1 MQIIKLVIALVILF
15 FYSCNKLP
23 MGTGA
28 DNEITIVASN
38 EDVDYIKLYFVPLF
52 ENIIYTPIQE
62 NMYDLK
68 FIDAKDF
75 ETNKHK
81 KNIVILSLRN
91 PVDLNVDLLS
101 NKIRDK
107 YNNNSIFSLYDLYA
121 KNQIIVNIF
130 SHDATKLNYDI
141 EKNGNWIYD
150 EIYINIENNILNNI
164 NLNKLN
170 IELIDKIKKLF
181 KIDMLIDANYKLLK
195 NDDNYIW
202 IGRGFPYRWITI
214 NAIDSKT
221 DISDDLFKSTVV
233 SFVDSNLTDVRISDY
248 MLSTSGDMLRGLYE
262 HNESHTG
269 GPFFTYK
276 YRNSHSDKLIFI
288 SGFVNNPGKN
298 KAYLL
303 FQLETIIKNVKE
315 INE

>member
-1 MQIIKLVIALVILF
+1 
-15 FYSCNKLP
+15 
-23 MGTGA
+23 
-28 DNEITIVASN
+28 
-38 EDVDYIKLYFVPLF
+38 
-52 ENIIYTPIQE
+52 
-62 NMYDLK
+62 
-68 FIDAKDF
+68 
-75 ETNKHK
+75 
-81 KNIVILSLRN
+81 
-91 PVDLNVDLLS
+91 
-101 NKIRDK
+101 
-107 YNNNSIFSLYDLYA
+107 
-121 KNQIIVNIF
+121 
-130 SHDATKLNYDI
+130 
-141 EKNGNWIYD
+141 
-150 EIYINIENNILNNI
+150 
-164 NLNKLN
+164 
-170 IELIDKIKKLF
+170 
-181 KIDMLIDANYKLLK
+181 MLIDANYKLLK